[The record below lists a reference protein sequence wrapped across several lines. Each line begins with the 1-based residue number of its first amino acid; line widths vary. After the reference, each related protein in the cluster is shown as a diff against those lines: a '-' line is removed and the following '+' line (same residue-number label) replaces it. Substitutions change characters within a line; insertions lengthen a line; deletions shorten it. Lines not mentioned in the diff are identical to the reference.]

1 MSLCCAKVNNIQA
14 LDLLNVFCAADPP
27 GIPMNLCYLLLV
39 LFKLLELVLPS
50 ISP

>member
-14 LDLLNVFCAADPP
+14 LDLLNAFCATDSP
-27 GIPMNLCYLLLV
+27 GIPMNLCYLMPVLL
-39 LFKLLELVLPS
+39 KLLELVLPS